1 MSDEFVHLCVNFSPF
16 GDLGPLMWKIFFILS
31 ASKPSVK
38 KKNFH
43 LLEGLEDNQIDERS
57 IKTWEYYVLRQVNRK
72 GHDLNQDGICKRLN
86 DLTAP

>member
-1 MSDEFVHLCVNFSPF
+1 VENFFHNKRLQTLCQ
-16 GDLGPLMWKIFFILS
+16 GKI
-31 ASKPSVK
+31 
-38 KKNFH
+38 FH

-57 IKTWEYYVLRQVNRK
+57 IKTWEYYVLRQDNRK